1 MEEGIDLN
9 EYGKRFGVDLQAA
22 YRSDL
27 DRLLDAGL
35 IEISGNRL
43 RLTPKGKLFS
53 NEVFAVFV

>member
-1 MEEGIDLN
+1 LEEGIDLN

-35 IEISGNRL
+35 IEISGNSL